1 MKSHLVNRARKT
13 SKKNGGTSLMR
24 LESVPTERLREE
36 SRVMVAAQRADPS
49 WSDKQAARRA
59 FLGGYECEGEKGE

>member
-1 MKSHLVNRARKT
+1 
-13 SKKNGGTSLMR
+13 MR

-49 WSDKQAARRA
+49 WSDKQ
-59 FLGGYECEGEKGE
+59 GS

>member
-1 MKSHLVNRARKT
+1 
-13 SKKNGGTSLMR
+13 MR

-49 WSDKQAARRA
+49 WSDKQ
-59 FLGGYECEGEKGE
+59 GSQESITWWVEYEEMKVERK

>member
-1 MKSHLVNRARKT
+1 
-13 SKKNGGTSLMR
+13 MR

-59 FLGGYECEGEKGE
+59 FLGRYEGEGDKGE